1 MQAERGLCIHHNS
14 EVLRPDGLI
23 NHVIEFVINRQ
34 DTVVICFQPLSHEG
48 IHGCKVVA
56 VSLVSRGWGDTICL
70 MG

>member
-1 MQAERGLCIHHNS
+1 MQAERGLCIHHYS
-14 EVLRPDGLI
+14 EALRPDGLI

-56 VSLVSRGWGDTICL
+56 VS
-70 MG
+70 